1 MPTSRAG
8 ISNRTAGFTLVE
20 LALVLFL
27 VAAFTGLVLPL
38 TTGLGEDKLRRESR
52 RLAGTVK
59 ELFNEASL
67 SGRQHRL
74 TFDLARG
81 SYRASVLEAVG
92 ERFEEHPVGRERQL
106 PKSVRLRDVAVAGR
120 DSSGTGTV
128 AATVYPVGWMD
139 EIVIHLEEEGEVFTL
154 RVSPLTGITEVYEGD
169 RQF

>member
-1 MPTSRAG
+1 MPISRAG
-8 ISNRTAGFTLVE
+8 ISNRPAGFTLVE

-27 VAAFTGLVLPL
+27 IAAFTGLVLPL
-38 TTGLGEDKLRRESR
+38 TTGLGENRLRLETR

-74 TFDLARG
+74 TFDLAAG
-81 SYRASVLEAVG
+81 SYRASVMEPVG
-92 ERFEEHPVGRERQL
+92 ERFEEQPVGKERRL
-106 PKSVRLRDVAVAGR
+106 GKGVRFRDVDVAGR
-120 DSSGTGTV
+120 ESSGTGTV
-128 AATVYPVGWMD
+128 TATVYPVGWMD
-139 EIVIHLEEEGEVFTL
+139 EIVIRLEQEGEIFTL